1 MDNSYAEIDKLK
13 QQKVLEIVSSSF
25 YKELVKYGID
35 KSDIVSVSM
44 NLLDYATENKN
55 GSSSTPKELY
65 EFKIEDIKDN
75 WNKSRSLI
83 LENVSIKEL
92 AKNHIETIVD
102 WLKANEIHGT
112 FIGFFPKEK
121 KALLEYLLK
130 SVNKKYFAIY
140 FDDKFVGIIGA
151 ERINKN
157 FSKLEMK
164 KFIGDKEFRG
174 KGIAKSSTFL
184 FLYYAFRILD
194 YNKVY
199 IHSMDTNI
207 KNINL
212 NSHFGFNLEG
222 LLYNEVSVD
231 DVFHD
236 VIRMGLL
243 KKKWQQLFGSN
254 KK

>member
-1 MDNSYAEIDKLK
+1 MDNSYTEINKLK

-35 KSDIVSVSM
+35 RSDIVSVSM
-44 NLLDYATENKN
+44 NLLDYATNNNN
-55 GSSSTPKELY
+55 GSSSSTKALY
-65 EFKIEDIKDN
+65 KFSINNIQDSWK
-75 WNKSRSLI
+75 KSGILT
-83 LENVSIKEL
+83 LENVSL
-92 AKNHIETIVD
+92 QNLSDVHIDKIVK

-112 FIGFFPKEK
+112 FIDFFPKEK
-121 KALLEYLLK
+121 RELKEYMLN
-130 SVNKKYFAIY
+130 SPDKKYFAIF

-151 ERINKN
+151 ERLNKK

-184 FLYYAFRILD
+184 FLYYAFKILS

-207 KNINL
+207 KNINI

-231 DVFHD
+231 GVFHD

-243 KKKWQQLFGSN
+243 KNKWKQLFNG
-254 KK
+254 

>member
-1 MDNSYAEIDKLK
+1 MDNTYTEIDKLK

-44 NLLDYATENKN
+44 NLLDYATNNNN
-55 GSSSTPKELY
+55 GSSSTPKSLY
-65 EFKIEDIKDN
+65 EFNITDINDS
-75 WNKSRSLI
+75 WQKSKKLV
-83 LENVSIKEL
+83 LQDVSIQEL
-92 AKNHIETIVD
+92 KKDHINIIVD
-102 WLKANEIHGT
+102 WLKSNEIHGT
-112 FIGFFPKEK
+112 FIGFFPKEA
-121 KALLEYLLK
+121 KALKRYMID
-130 SVNKKYFAIY
+130 SPDKKYFAVY
-140 FDDKFVGIIGA
+140 FLEKFVGIIGA
-151 ERINKN
+151 ERINEK

-184 FLYYAFRILD
+184 FLYYAFRILG

-231 DVFHD
+231 EVFHD
-236 VIRMGLL
+236 VIRMGLI
-243 KKKWQQLFGSN
+243 KKKWKQLFGG
-254 KK
+254 K

>member
-1 MDNSYAEIDKLK
+1 MENPYTEIDKLK
-13 QQKVLEIVSSSF
+13 QQKVLQIVSSSF

-44 NLLDYATENKN
+44 NLLDYATDNKN
-55 GSSSTPKELY
+55 GNSTNPKELY
-65 EFKIEDIKDN
+65 EFKIANIKN
-75 WNKSRSLI
+75 LWEKTNELC
-83 LENVSIKEL
+83 LENVTLREL
-92 AKNHIETIVD
+92 RKDQIDTIVE

-112 FIGFFPKEK
+112 FIDFFPKQKNELK
-121 KALLEYLLK
+121 EYLLK
-130 SVNKKYFAIY
+130 SKDKKYFSIN
-140 FDDKFVGIIGA
+140 FDDNFVGIIGA
-151 ERINKN
+151 ERINKK

-164 KFIGDKEFRG
+164 KFIGDKKFLG

-184 FLYYAFRILD
+184 FLYYAFKILN

-243 KKKWQQLFGSN
+243 REKWKQLFNG
-254 KK
+254 

>member
-1 MDNSYAEIDKLK
+1 MDNSYTEIDKLK
-13 QQKVLEIVSSSF
+13 QEKVLEIVSSSF

-44 NLLDYATENKN
+44 NLLDYATDNNN
-55 GSSSTPKELY
+55 GSSSNPKELY
-65 EFKIEDIKDN
+65 KFKIGDIKDS
-75 WNKSRSLI
+75 WKKSNELSLD
-83 LENVSIKEL
+83 NVCVKEL
-92 AKNHIETIVD
+92 KNDEIDTIVE

-112 FIGFFPKEK
+112 FIDFFPKEK
-121 KALLEYLLK
+121 KDLKEYLLN
-130 SVNKKYFAIY
+130 SPDKKYFAIY
-140 FDDKFVGIIGA
+140 FDERFVGIIGA
-151 ERINKN
+151 ERINEK

-164 KFIGDKEFRG
+164 KFIGDKKFRG

-184 FLYYAFRILD
+184 FLYYAFKILSF
-194 YNKVY
+194 NKVY

-231 DVFHD
+231 DIFHD

-243 KKKWQQLFGSN
+243 KKKWKQLF
-254 KK
+254 K

>member
-1 MDNSYAEIDKLK
+1 MDNSYTEIDKLK

-35 KSDIVSVSM
+35 KSDIISVSM
-44 NLLDYATENKN
+44 NLLDYATDNNN
-55 GSSSTPKELY
+55 GSPSHPKEIYKL
-65 EFKIEDIKDN
+65 KIEDIKDS
-75 WNKSRSLI
+75 WKKTKELT
-83 LENVSIKEL
+83 LDNVSILEL
-92 AKNHIETIVD
+92 KKDQIDIIIE
-102 WLKANEIHGT
+102 WLNANEIHGT
-112 FIGFFPKEK
+112 FIDFLPKEK
-121 KALLEYLLK
+121 KELKEYMFN
-130 SVNKKYFAIY
+130 SPEKKYFSIL
-140 FDDKFVGIIGA
+140 FEEKFVGIIGA
-151 ERINKN
+151 ERINQK
-157 FSKLEMK
+157 FSKLEKK

-184 FLYYAFRILD
+184 FLYYAFKILGF
-194 YNKVY
+194 NKVY

-231 DVFHD
+231 GIFHD

-243 KKKWQQLFGSN
+243 KKKWKQLFKG
-254 KK
+254 

>member
-1 MDNSYAEIDKLK
+1 MDNSYTEIDKLK

-35 KSDIVSVSM
+35 RSDIVSVSM
-44 NLLDYATENKN
+44 NLLDYATNNNN
-55 GSSSTPKELY
+55 GSSSSTKSLY
-65 EFKIEDIKDN
+65 KFNIADIQDTWK
-75 WNKSRSLI
+75 KSGILT
-83 LENVSIKEL
+83 LENISIKYLNAE
-92 AKNHIETIVD
+92 HIDTIVD

-112 FIGFFPKEK
+112 FIDFFPKEK
-121 KALLEYLLK
+121 RELAEYMLG
-130 SVNKKYFAIY
+130 SPDKKYFSIY
-140 FDDKFVGIIGA
+140 FDKSFVGIIGA
-151 ERINKN
+151 ERINKK

-184 FLYYAFRILD
+184 FLYYAFKILA

-207 KNINL
+207 KNINI

-231 DVFHD
+231 GVFHD

-243 KKKWQQLFGSN
+243 RNKWKQLFNG
-254 KK
+254 

>member
-1 MDNSYAEIDKLK
+1 MDNSYTEIDKLK

-44 NLLDYATENKN
+44 NLLDYATDNNN
-55 GSSSTPKELY
+55 GSATNPKELY
-65 EFKIEDIKDN
+65 KFKIDDIKDS
-75 WNKSRSLI
+75 WKKSKKLS
-83 LENVSIKEL
+83 LENVFISELNKEQ
-92 AKNHIETIVD
+92 IDTIVV

-112 FIGFFPKEK
+112 FIDFFPKDK
-121 KALLEYLLK
+121 KELHEYLLN
-130 SVNKKYFAIY
+130 SSDKKYFSIY
-140 FDDKFVGIIGA
+140 SDEKFVGIIGA
-151 ERINKN
+151 ERINQK

-184 FLYYAFRILD
+184 FLYYTFKILE

-231 DVFHD
+231 DIFHD

-243 KKKWQQLFGSN
+243 KKKWKQLFKG
-254 KK
+254 